1 MRGGTRRPD
10 ADVSTLG
17 VSHQM
22 PSPRSKFRGLCR
34 PVSHHMVLD
43 TQSLLFK
50 KCKLLFRDFTSVEKA
65 SFVVQKLGLAMGQLE
80 GIDAVFWCPRKGCL
94 AGSLL
99 SMCSSAHT

>member
-1 MRGGTRRPD
+1 MQGGTRRPD

-22 PSPRSKFRGLCR
+22 PAPRSRFRGLCR

-43 TQSLLFK
+43 AQSLLFK
-50 KCKLLFRDFTSVEKA
+50 KCKLLSQDFISVEKA
-65 SFVVQKLGLAMGQLE
+65 SFVVQKPGLAMGRLE
-80 GIDAVFWCPRKGCL
+80 GLDAVFWCSRKGCL

-99 SMCSSAHT
+99 SMHSSTHT